1 MIGIDLSDKS
11 IKIVETKGGNSP
23 VLRTLCWAP
32 VGSNLLRR
40 GVVQDVALVTE
51 AMRNAMANCSPVS
64 LEGRDV
70 VASIPE
76 VQSFVRVLEVPVMSE
91 GEMDEAVQWAVRRHI
106 PFDLDRVYIDW
117 ESLEF
122 GGGDSGNK
130 QVLVGAAQKDVI
142 DPLLAVLDNLDLN
155 VVALEL
161 EAQAVMRCLLPGRSG
176 DSDNVRGVLVVD
188 LGATSTNV
196 VLFDQGAM
204 RFTTN
209 VQFGGDD
216 LTQQLAKE
224 LNLETGAALE
234 IKEQVGVG
242 FDQTDQNT
250 VEALR
255 SAALSL
261 VHMVERAVQEMTVQ
275 LPPEQRVRVI
285 LLTGGSANLAGIREL
300 FGSVFTGIPVQ
311 LGNPWTNLQLEGKK
325 SGLNISVGDAMH
337 FTTAIGL
344 ALRETEIN

>member
-11 IKIVETKGGNSP
+11 VKIVETKGGNKP

-32 VGSNLLRR
+32 VGVNLLKR

-51 AMRNAMANCSPVS
+51 AVNNAMANCSPVS
-64 LEGRDV
+64 LDGRDV

-76 VQSFVRVLEVPVMSE
+76 VQSFVRVLDVPIMSAS
-91 GEMDEAVQWAVRRHI
+91 EMDEAVQWAVRRHI

-117 ESLEF
+117 ESLGLETEK
-122 GGGDSGNK
+122 SQNK
-130 QVLVGAAQKDVI
+130 QVLVGAAQRDVV
-142 DPLLAVLDNLDLN
+142 DPLLAVLDNLGLN

-161 EAQAVMRCLLPGRSG
+161 EAQALMRCLLPGRSD
-176 DSDNVRGVLVVD
+176 DSKSVRGVLVVD

-216 LTQQLAKE
+216 LTQQLARE
-224 LNLETGAALE
+224 LKLKTRAALE
-234 IKEQVGVG
+234 MKERVGVG
-242 FDQTDQNT
+242 FDQADEKIVN
-250 VEALR
+250 ALR
-255 SAALSL
+255 SAALNL
-261 VHMVERAVQEMTVQ
+261 VQMIERAVQEMTVQ
-275 LPPEQRVRVI
+275 LPPEQRIRMI
-285 LLTGGSANLAGIREL
+285 LLTGGGANLVGIREL
-300 FGSVFTGIPVQ
+300 FGGVFTGIPVQ
-311 LGNPWTNLQLEGKK
+311 LGNPWTNVQSEGNKK
-325 SGLNISVGDAMH
+325 GLNISVGDAMH

-344 ALRETEIN
+344 ALREAEFK

>member
-1 MIGIDLSDKS
+1 MIGLDLSDKS
-11 IKIVETKGGNSP
+11 VKIVETKGGNSP

-32 VGSNLLRR
+32 VGSNLLKR

-51 AMRNAMANCSPVS
+51 AVNNAMANCSPVP

-76 VQSFVRVLEVPVMSE
+76 VQSFVRVLEIPAMSAS
-91 GEMDEAVQWAVRRHI
+91 EMDEAVQWAVRRHI

-117 ESLEF
+117 EALDIASTTPQ
-122 GGGDSGNK
+122 NK
-130 QVLVGAAQKDVI
+130 LVLVGAAQRDVI
-142 DPLLAVLDNLDLN
+142 DPLLAVLDNLGLN
-155 VVALEL
+155 VIALEL
-161 EAQAVMRCLLPGRSG
+161 EAQAVMRCLLPGRSQ
-176 DSDNVRGVLVVD
+176 DAKSVRGVLVID

-216 LTQQLAKE
+216 LTRQLAKE
-224 LNLETGAALE
+224 LKLKAGAAIE
-234 IKEQVGVG
+234 MKEQIGVG
-242 FDQTDQNT
+242 FDQTDKK
-250 VEALR
+250 VAEALR
-255 SAALSL
+255 NATLNLA
-261 VHMVERAVQEMTVQ
+261 HMIERAVQEMTVQ

-285 LLTGGSANLAGIREL
+285 LITGGGANLVGIREL

-311 LGNPWTNLQLEGKK
+311 LGNPWTNLQPAGKK

-344 ALRETEIN
+344 ALRETEFN